1 MNRIGRWILR
11 MVLALALGACATL
24 PGTDPVQVNVVD
36 IESMEGEGMELRLL
50 VKLRIQNPNDSAV
63 EYDGVYLKVDVLDRT
78 LATGVSS
85 ERGSV
90 PRFGE
95 TIISVPM
102 TVSALRI
109 ALGALEVIGG
119 GRTIEKVNYNL
130 EGKLD
135 GVGWGSHRFRASG
148 QLSLPG
154 TSPAGAKP

>member
-1 MNRIGRWILR
+1 MKRILSILA
-11 MVLALALGACATL
+11 ALMLGACATL

-50 VKLRIQNPNDSAV
+50 VKLRIQNPNDSPV

-78 LATGVSS
+78 LATGVSDQ
-85 ERGSV
+85 RGAV

-95 TIISVPM
+95 VILAVPM

-119 GRTIEKVNYNL
+119 GRKIEKVNYRL

-135 GVGWGSHRFRASG
+135 GVGWGSHKFQATG
-148 QLSLPG
+148 QLDLP
-154 TSPAGAKP
+154 TSKP

>member
-1 MNRIGRWILR
+1 MNRILKIL
-11 MVLALALGACATL
+11 LALSLSACATM
-24 PGTDPVQVNVVD
+24 PGTDPVQVSVVD
-36 IESMEGEGMELRLL
+36 IESLEGEGMELRLL
-50 VKLRIQNPNDSAV
+50 VQLRVQNPNDSPV

-78 LATGVSS
+78 LATGVSDQ
-85 ERGSV
+85 RGTV

-102 TVSALRI
+102 SVSALRV

-119 GRTIEKVNYNL
+119 GRTIEKVNYKL

-135 GVGWGSHRFRASG
+135 GVGWGSHRFQATG

-154 TSPAGAKP
+154 STAAGSKP

>member
-1 MNRIGRWILR
+1 MNRILSILAAL
-11 MVLALALGACATL
+11 MLAACATL

-50 VKLRIQNPNDSAV
+50 VKLRIQNPNDSPV

-78 LATGVSS
+78 LATGVSDQ
-85 ERGSV
+85 RGAV

-95 TIISVPM
+95 VILAVPM
-102 TVSALRI
+102 TVSALRV

-119 GRTIEKVNYNL
+119 GRKIEKVNYRL

-135 GVGWGSHRFRASG
+135 GVGWGSHKFHATG
-148 QLSLPG
+148 QLALPG
-154 TSPAGAKP
+154 TGEAVKP

>member
-1 MNRIGRWILR
+1 MNRILMI
-11 MVLALALGACATL
+11 VATLALSACATL

-36 IESMEGEGMELRLL
+36 IESLEGEGMELRLL
-50 VKLRIQNPNDSAV
+50 VKLRVQNPNDSPV
-63 EYDGVYLKVDVLDRT
+63 EYDGVYLKVSVLDRT
-78 LATGVSS
+78 LATGVSA
-85 ERGSV
+85 ERGTV

-102 TVSALRI
+102 TVSALRV

-119 GRTIEKVNYNL
+119 GRKIEKVNYNL

-135 GVGWGSHRFRASG
+135 GVGWGSQKFQATG

-154 TSPAGAKP
+154 TTEPNKP